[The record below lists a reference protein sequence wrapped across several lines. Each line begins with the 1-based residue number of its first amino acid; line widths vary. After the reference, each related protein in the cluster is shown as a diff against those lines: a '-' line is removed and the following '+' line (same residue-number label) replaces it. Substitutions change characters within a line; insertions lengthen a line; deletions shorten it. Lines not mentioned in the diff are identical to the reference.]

1 MVTFTVPS
9 VSIASPNIDI
19 NDDNSSGF
27 TEQANAMAWGPDYLP
42 SLRDGDLATG
52 FTGAP
57 GGSQPYAGNSM
68 QSVEPITVPP
78 KDTLWESLDYVLTE
92 AQTRDWRERGSP
104 PNPNIYNCY
113 AACGITGY
121 TRDGGPIKYAWCA
134 AFVTWALET
143 SGISHMKSM
152 GSQTYRSYG
161 NPVDWRGDLKNI
173 RKWDICIF
181 KSRTRSGGHIG
192 FVAGVDYENRVIKC
206 LGGNQNDNL
215 NTKNYP
221 IRGRSQDLV
230 EIRRNWEIPSFVD
243 VAFGEERLKGEES
256 RTV

>member
-1 MVTFTVPS
+1 
-9 VSIASPNIDI
+9 
-19 NDDNSSGF
+19 
-27 TEQANAMAWGPDYLP
+27 
-42 SLRDGDLATG
+42 
-52 FTGAP
+52 
-57 GGSQPYAGNSM
+57 
-68 QSVEPITVPP
+68 
-78 KDTLWESLDYVLTE
+78 
-92 AQTRDWRERGSP
+92 
-104 PNPNIYNCY
+104 
-113 AACGITGY
+113 
-121 TRDGGPIKYAWCA
+121 
-134 AFVTWALET
+134 
-143 SGISHMKSM
+143 MKSM
-152 GSQTYRSYG
+152 GSQVYRSYG